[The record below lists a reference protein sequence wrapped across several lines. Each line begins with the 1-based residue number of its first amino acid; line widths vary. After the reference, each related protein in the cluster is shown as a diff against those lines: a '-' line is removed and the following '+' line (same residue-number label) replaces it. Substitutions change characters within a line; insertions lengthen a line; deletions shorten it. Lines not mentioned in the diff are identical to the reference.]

1 MTSNRKLLCAIAAA
15 SIIVIGGLA
24 SQLVHAQRQP
34 IQLDRIVAIVNDEAI
49 SANEVQQRMAVAER
63 QIKRQNQ
70 PVPPAD
76 VLTRQILERLI
87 IDRAMVQYA
96 REKGIRVDDFTVDQ
110 AIERIAGENKISI
123 NALRDRVER
132 DGVKFLRFREDIR
145 EEITSARLRE
155 REVDA
160 KITVSEAEVDRL
172 ISEQTGSPD
181 TSEYNVSQI
190 LLRLSENATPEQVE
204 RQRLRGE
211 EIMKQLR
218 SGAEFNRLSA
228 AFSDAPDAV
237 TGGSLGW
244 RTPDRLP
251 QLFLDAVSQ
260 LRVNEVTPVLR
271 SANGFHV
278 LKLLD
283 KRNSGLAKLGGPVAQ
298 TKANH
303 ILIRVGDAASEV
315 EARRRLLDIKTR
327 ISAKQTTFAD
337 MAKQYS
343 TDGSAQQGGDLGW
356 VLAGDTVPDFE
367 RAMNATAI
375 GTISDPVRTQFGLHI
390 IEVKERRTQD
400 APEDRVRQ
408 QAKLAIR
415 ERKGEQQYQEWVQQ
429 IRDRAYVEYRATE

>member
-1 MTSNRKLLCAIAAA
+1 MTIQRNVLFAIAAFA
-15 SIIVIGGLA
+15 VSSISALIAPQVL
-24 SQLVHAQRQP
+24 AQRQP
-34 IQLDRIVAIVNDEAI
+34 ILVDRIVAIVNDEAI
-49 SANEVQQRMAVAER
+49 SANEVQQRILVAER

-70 PVPPAD
+70 PVPPSD
-76 VLTRQILERLI
+76 VLTRQVLERLI
-87 IDRAMVQYA
+87 IDRALVQYA

-123 NALRDRVER
+123 NALKDRVER

-145 EEITSARLRE
+145 EEITAARLRE

-160 KITVSEAEVDRL
+160 KVTVSEAEVDRL

-181 TSEYNVSQI
+181 TSEYNVAQI

-211 EIMKQLR
+211 EIMKQLQR
-218 SGAEFNRLSA
+218 GTEFNRLSA

-237 TGGSLGW
+237 TGGALGW

-251 QLFLDAVSQ
+251 QLFLDAVAK
-260 LRVNEVTPVLR
+260 LRVNEVSPVLR

-283 KRNSGLAKLGGPVAQ
+283 KRSSGLAKLGGPVAQ
-298 TKANH
+298 TKASH
-303 ILIRVGDAASEV
+303 ILIRVSDAIPEAEV
-315 EARRRLLDIKTR
+315 RRRLLDIKTR
-327 ISAKQTTFAD
+327 IAAKQTTFAD

-343 TDGSAQQGGDLGW
+343 ADGSAQQGGDLGW

-367 RAMNATAI
+367 RMMDTTAI
-375 GTISDPVRTQFGLHI
+375 GTISEPVRTQFGIHLI
-390 IEVKERRTQD
+390 QVTERRTQD

-408 QAKLAIR
+408 QAKLALR

-429 IRDRAYVEYRATE
+429 IRDRAYVEYRAAE

>member
-1 MTSNRKLLCAIAAA
+1 MTSNRTPLFAIAA
-15 SIIVIGGLA
+15 SVFIIGGLA
-24 SQLVHAQRQP
+24 SQLAQAQRQP

-49 SANEVQQRMAVAER
+49 SANEVQQRIAVAER

-110 AIERIAGENKISI
+110 AIERIASENKISI
-123 NALRDRVER
+123 IALKDRIER

-181 TSEYNVSQI
+181 ASEYNVAQI

-211 EIMKQLR
+211 EIMKQLQK
-218 SGAEFNRLSA
+218 GAEFNRLSA

-251 QLFLDAVSQ
+251 QLFLDAVSKI
-260 LRVNEVTPVLR
+260 RVNEVTPVLR

-283 KRNSGLAKLGGPVAQ
+283 KRNSGIAKIGGPVAQ
-298 TKANH
+298 TSQPYFDP
-303 ILIRVGDAASEV
+303 RDGRS
-315 EARRRLLDIKTR
+315 AR
-327 ISAKQTTFAD
+327 
-337 MAKQYS
+337 
-343 TDGSAQQGGDLGW
+343 G
-356 VLAGDTVPDFE
+356 
-367 RAMNATAI
+367 
-375 GTISDPVRTQFGLHI
+375 
-390 IEVKERRTQD
+390 
-400 APEDRVRQ
+400 
-408 QAKLAIR
+408 
-415 ERKGEQQYQEWVQQ
+415 
-429 IRDRAYVEYRATE
+429 

>member
-1 MTSNRKLLCAIAAA
+1 MTIQRNVLFAIAAFA
-15 SIIVIGGLA
+15 VSSISALIAPQVL
-24 SQLVHAQRQP
+24 AQRQP
-34 IQLDRIVAIVNDEAI
+34 ILVDRIVAIVNDEAI
-49 SANEVQQRMAVAER
+49 SANEVQQRILVAER

-70 PVPPAD
+70 PVPPSD
-76 VLTRQILERLI
+76 VLTRQVLERLI
-87 IDRAMVQYA
+87 IDRALVQYA

-123 NALRDRVER
+123 NALKDRVER

-145 EEITSARLRE
+145 EEITAARLRE

-160 KITVSEAEVDRL
+160 KVTVSEAEVDRL

-181 TSEYNVSQI
+181 TSEYNVAQI

-211 EIMKQLR
+211 EIMKQLQR
-218 SGAEFNRLSA
+218 GTEFNRLSA

-237 TGGSLGW
+237 TGGALGW

-251 QLFLDAVSQ
+251 QLFLDAVAK
-260 LRVNEVTPVLR
+260 LRVNEVSPVLR

-283 KRNSGLAKLGGPVAQ
+283 KRSSGLAKLGGPVAQ
-298 TKANH
+298 TKASH
-303 ILIRVGDAASEV
+303 ILIRVSDAIPEAEV
-315 EARRRLLDIKTR
+315 RRRLLDIKTR
-327 ISAKQTTFAD
+327 IAAKQTTFAD

-343 TDGSAQQGGDLGW
+343 ADGSAQQGGDLGW

-367 RAMNATAI
+367 RIMDTTAI
-375 GTISDPVRTQFGLHI
+375 GTISEPVRTQFGIHLI
-390 IEVKERRTQD
+390 QVTERRTQD

-408 QAKLAIR
+408 QAKLALR

-429 IRDRAYVEYRATE
+429 IRDRAYVEYRAAE